1 MNEIFGEPNRPAHHN
16 GSSSKTKKSRKKTNS
31 LTIKD
36 GCNFLK
42 NCVHIKNCVFS
53 LEHRKKEVLM
63 QSVGEWRRLVVCIR
77 LRPSPPQWPLPSHTT
92 PPLHQHCNTL
102 LKFLLHRTCN
112 EHQIDMR
119 KIRDKSFCC
128 VCGFYA
134 LHSAGQSIVLVGGGA
149 SLSSRLRIKD

>member
-16 GSSSKTKKSRKKTNS
+16 GSSSKTKKAGKNQQSYNKRWLQFSQKLCAHKKW
-31 LTIKD
+31 
-36 GCNFLK
+36 
-42 NCVHIKNCVFS
+42 VFS
-53 LEHRKKEVLM
+53 LEYRKKEVLM

-112 EHQIDMR
+112 EHQINMR
-119 KIRDKSFCC
+119 RIRDKSFCC

-134 LHSAGQSIVLVGGGA
+134 LHSAAHSIVLVGGGA
-149 SLSSRLRIKD
+149 PACLAD

>member
-1 MNEIFGEPNRPAHHN
+1 MVSKCAPLKIQMHKKFNNSTARKDQKSEKAASE
-16 GSSSKTKKSRKKTNS
+16 GSA
-31 LTIKD
+31 
-36 GCNFLK
+36 
-42 NCVHIKNCVFS
+42 NCVFS

-119 KIRDKSFCC
+119 RIRDKSFCC